1 MGWCSRLAGGIK
13 VRKLSSG
20 SPVGVRGIL
29 AWRADVKSGK
39 TVHMHVFSEHSVLEV
54 RTTQT

>member
-1 MGWCSRLAGGIK
+1 M
-13 VRKLSSG
+13 RKLSSG

-29 AWRADVKSGK
+29 AWMAYMKSAK
-39 TVHMHVFSEHSVLEV
+39 TLHMHVFSVHSVLEV

>member
-1 MGWCSRLAGGIK
+1 M
-13 VRKLSSG
+13 RKLSSG

-29 AWRADVKSGK
+29 ARMADVKLRK
-39 TVHMHVFSEHSVLEV
+39 NVHMHEFSVHSVLEV